1 MESAPFKS
9 RLVKASPLVGQIGA
23 KAAQREM
30 EGARRA
36 ITS

>member
-1 MESAPFKS
+1 MESVPFKS
-9 RLVKASPLVGQIGA
+9 RLVKASSLVEQIGA

-30 EGARRA
+30 EGAHLA